1 MDSSLKWLQVFRGEE
16 INKTQLDSIECF
28 LLDLDGTLCLGEK
41 LFPGAVDFINFLQ
54 NTGRRFL
61 ILTNNSSKDRTAYQQ
76 KLDRMG
82 IQVSAEQIFTSGDA
96 TAFFLKQNFSGT
108 RLYVAGTIHLKSLL
122 QAAGFSI
129 VEENPDGV
137 IVGFDTNISYN
148 ILSQTC
154 DFVRSGLPYFATHPD
169 LNCPVE
175 GGFIPD
181 TGATIAFIAASTGRQ
196 PDAIC
201 GKPFSPMVDALSGL
215 TNCMPEKMVMIGDR
229 LNTDIALGQS
239 GIKTILVLSGE
250 TTMEDL
256 DASPYKPDY
265 IYEDIAALFDEI
277 SRNHKI
283 KTTRQ

>member
-1 MDSSLKWLQVFRGEE
+1 MKI
-16 INKTQLDSIECF
+16 INRTQLDSIECF
-28 LLDLDGTLCLGEK
+28 LLDLDGTLYLGEK
-41 LFPGAVDFINFLQ
+41 LLPGAVDFINFLQ

-96 TAFFLKQNFSGT
+96 TVYFLKQNFCGT
-108 RLYVAGTIHLKSLL
+108 RLYVAGTIHLKDLL
-122 QAAGFSI
+122 QEAGFSI

-137 IVGFDTNISYN
+137 VVGFDTDISYK

-154 DFVRSGLPYFATHPD
+154 DLVRSGLPYFATHTD

-181 TGATIAFIAASTGRQ
+181 TGATVAFIAASTGRQ

-201 GKPFSPMVDALSGL
+201 GKPFSPMVDAISRL
-215 TNCMPEKMVMIGDR
+215 TNCIPEKMAMIGDR
-229 LNTDIALGQS
+229 LNTDIALGQC

-256 DASPYKPDY
+256 GASPYKPDY
-265 IYEDIAALFDEI
+265 IYQDIAALLDGI
-277 SRNHKI
+277 PKI
-283 KTTRQ
+283 

>member
-1 MDSSLKWLQVFRGEE
+1 VKK
-16 INKTQLDSIECF
+16 INRTQLDSIECF
-28 LLDLDGTLCLGEK
+28 LVDLDGTLYLGEK
-41 LFPGAVDFINFLQ
+41 LLPGAADFINFLQ
-54 NTGRRFL
+54 NTRRRFL

-76 KLDRMG
+76 KLDLLG
-82 IQVSAEQIFTSGDA
+82 IKISEEQIFTSGDA
-96 TAFFLKQNFSGT
+96 TAYYLKQNFSGT
-108 RLYVAGTIHLKSLL
+108 RLYVAGTINLKDLL
-122 QAAGFSI
+122 QKAEFSI
-129 VEENPDGV
+129 VEKNPDAV
-137 IVGFDTNISYN
+137 VVGFDTNISYK

-201 GKPFSPMVDALSGL
+201 GKPFSPMVDALIKL
-215 TNCMPEKMVMIGDR
+215 TNCIPERMIMIGDR

-239 GIKTILVLSGE
+239 RIKTILVLSGE
-250 TTMEDL
+250 TTMEDM

-265 IYEDIAALFDEI
+265 IYQDIAALFDGI
-277 SRNHKI
+277 SKAL
-283 KTTRQ
+283 K